1 MKSAAHPNVIRCQ
14 TTRALIHHSAVCDSD
29 DEIMG
34 KKDGPLSVQD
44 PRDTSAMMNSQE
56 TYRSSQNQSKSTSA
70 TTNHYTANEASSAAG
85 TPSKDAVAQDQVQV
99 NGTGG
104 IANETTIS
112 LKNLPIEEVI
122 VKVRQIV
129 AELEKLEEYH
139 RGEGMRYQ
147 KMLGDFYW
155 DYADH
160 RTEIANALSDCGYA
174 ALTVK
179 MLKTMNTMGIFKN
192 DDIWFPTYYTYN
204 TAWNYSDA
212 SESLAKNLAEA
223 DAVRLLTLNLGH
235 KPYLSNIQS
244 KNVYYVLKASLS
256 TLHNIARCS
265 DVKHFFKENKTAEVI
280 MPFISM
286 KDEFLKAISMLTLAY
301 IVEEEENTKLIDETN
316 TISSIVSWTENAV
329 DGGSKRR
336 FKGFTPWELTQG
348 LDKLA
353 VNDTNKIQVVEAG
366 ALPVFLRML
375 QHDDPKEQSSTAHC
389 IWTLSFDKT
398 VRQKI
403 IEHEGLV
410 AALEN
415 LSKNENSEVRKNC
428 LGALWMIKG
437 ENDPAT
443 TTRPKSALKS
453 KSHIFISYSWTEKE
467 LVKEIRERLRAE
479 NYKVWID
486 YEQMGGSTLQA
497 MAEAVENAAVVLLCM
512 SEKYKQSPNCRTE
525 AEYTFQ
531 QRKEYIPLMMQKK
544 YRPDGWLGA
553 ILGAKLFFDFSG
565 KYPFEKSMQGLLKEL
580 RGRGQLSHMTDSTD
594 EVDGLIAAEN
604 HMLIEGNPHK
614 TTVAAHMAL
623 SMSRDDVTQ
632 WLLNRHLD
640 ICVPH
645 MAQLDGKLLWQL
657 KLMKDEAPQFFF
669 HLLDTKL
676 KLSFVDI
683 LRFTAAIDELH

>member
-1 MKSAAHPNVIRCQ
+1 MP
-14 TTRALIHHSAVCDSD
+14 
-29 DEIMG
+29 
-34 KKDGPLSVQD
+34 DGPLSVQD

-443 TTRPKSALKS
+443 TTK
-453 KSHIFISYSWTEKE
+453 
-467 LVKEIRERLRAE
+467 
-479 NYKVWID
+479 
-486 YEQMGGSTLQA
+486 
-497 MAEAVENAAVVLLCM
+497 
-512 SEKYKQSPNCRTE
+512 